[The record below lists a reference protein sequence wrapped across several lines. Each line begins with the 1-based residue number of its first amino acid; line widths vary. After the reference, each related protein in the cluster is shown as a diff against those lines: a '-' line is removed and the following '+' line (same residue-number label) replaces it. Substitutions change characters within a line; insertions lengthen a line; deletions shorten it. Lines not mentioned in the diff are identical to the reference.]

1 MNTGKYMIGNEKL
14 PAQLNM
20 QVLVRFMSMEE
31 LGALYEKYKE
41 NRRVVKNE
49 MSAPTEEQYQMAQM
63 RKEGAAVKDIVSKF
77 NSRTDVVAQAV
88 KRVAIWNYLKG

>member
-1 MNTGKYMIGNEKL
+1 MATGEYMIGNEKL

-20 QVLVRFMSMEE
+20 QVLVRFMNIED
-31 LGALYEKYKE
+31 LAALYSKYKE
-41 NRRVVKNE
+41 NRKSLRHE

-63 RKEGAAVKDIVSKF
+63 RKEGAALKDVVNKF
-77 NSRTDVVAQAV
+77 NSRTDIVAQAV